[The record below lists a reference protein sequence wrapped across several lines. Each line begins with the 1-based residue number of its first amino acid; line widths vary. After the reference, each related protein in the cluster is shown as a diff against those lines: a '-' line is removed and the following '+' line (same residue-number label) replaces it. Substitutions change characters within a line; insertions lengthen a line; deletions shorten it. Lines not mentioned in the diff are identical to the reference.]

1 MKDPIGAATIAGIIG
16 SIIMDFLVY
25 ILIALG
31 IPMTSPWNIS
41 ADVFLNWSLVNT
53 PIGIFLGI
61 VGTMALGIG
70 TTILL
75 VIVMKMT
82 GKDFAVLKGI
92 IVANAVGF
100 ASMGLFMPLL
110 NIAPQIQSQPLTNL
124 FALIILTIFGVTTSF
139 ILNKYENS
147 LKASRR

>member
-16 SIIMDFLVY
+16 TIIMDFLSY
-25 ILIALG
+25 ILIVLG
-31 IPMTSPWNIS
+31 IPMTSPWNIA
-41 ADVFLNWSLVNT
+41 ADVFLSWSQVNS

-61 VGTMALGIG
+61 VGTAALGIG
-70 TTILL
+70 TAILL

-82 GKDFAVLKGI
+82 GKDFTVLKGI
-92 IVANAVGF
+92 IVATAVGF

-124 FALIILTIFGVTTSF
+124 FALIILTIFGVIVSF
-139 ILNKYENS
+139 ILKKYGTFVKN
-147 LKASRR
+147 

>member
-1 MKDPIGAATIAGIIG
+1 MKDSIGTATIVGIIG
-16 SIIMDFLVY
+16 TIIMDSLSY

-31 IPMTSPWNIS
+31 IPMTSPWNIA
-41 ADVFLNWSLVNT
+41 ADVFLSWSQVNS

-82 GKDFAVLKGI
+82 GKDFAILKGVV
-92 IVANAVGF
+92 VANAVGF

-110 NIAPQIQSQPLTNL
+110 NIAPQIQSQSLTNL
-124 FALIILTIFGVTTSF
+124 FALIILTIFGVIVAFVLGKYGTF
-139 ILNKYENS
+139 IKN
-147 LKASRR
+147 

>member
-16 SIIMDFLVY
+16 AIIMDFLSY

-31 IPMTSPWNIS
+31 IPMTSPWNIA
-41 ADVFLNWSLVNT
+41 ADVFLSWSLINS

-92 IVANAVGF
+92 IVANTVGF

-124 FALIILTIFGVTTSF
+124 FALIILTIFGVIVSF
-139 ILNKYENS
+139 ILKKYGTFVKN
-147 LKASRR
+147 

>member
-1 MKDPIGAATIAGIIG
+1 MKDPIGAAAIAGIIG
-16 SIIMDFLVY
+16 TIIMDFLSY
-25 ILIALG
+25 ILIVLG
-31 IPMTSPWNIS
+31 IPMTSPWNI
-41 ADVFLNWSLVNT
+41 ATDVFLSWSQVNS

-61 VGTMALGIG
+61 VGTTALGIG
-70 TTILL
+70 TAILL

-124 FALIILTIFGVTTSF
+124 FALIILTIFGVIVSF
-139 ILNKYENS
+139 ILKKYGTFVKN
-147 LKASRR
+147 

>member
-16 SIIMDFLVY
+16 TIIMDFLSY
-25 ILIALG
+25 ILIVLG
-31 IPMTSPWNIS
+31 IPMTSPWNIA
-41 ADVFLNWSLVNT
+41 ADVFLSWSQVNS
-53 PIGIFLGI
+53 PSGIFLGI
-61 VGTMALGIG
+61 VGTTALGLS
-70 TTILL
+70 TAILL

-92 IVANAVGF
+92 LVANTVGF

-124 FALIILTIFGVTTSF
+124 FALIILTIFGVVVSIILKEYGRF
-139 ILNKYENS
+139 IKS
-147 LKASRR
+147 